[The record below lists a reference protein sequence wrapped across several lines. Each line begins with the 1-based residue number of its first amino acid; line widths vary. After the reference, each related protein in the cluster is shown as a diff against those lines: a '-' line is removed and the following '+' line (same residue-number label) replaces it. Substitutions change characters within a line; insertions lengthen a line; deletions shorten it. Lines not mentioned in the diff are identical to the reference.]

1 MIISKNNC
9 MKAVLQD
16 NTPKTKQIMSLT
28 ESAIAQAKYLLE
40 QRGKPSIGIRIGVKS
55 GGCSGL
61 KYFVEYADEKGKYDE
76 VIESQEITIL
86 IDPKAVMYLL
96 GTQMDYVSAKFKS
109 GFTFSNPNE
118 KGKCGCG
125 NSFNV

>member
-1 MIISKNNC
+1 
-9 MKAVLQD
+9 MKAVVQ
-16 NTPKTKQIMSLT
+16 NNPFQKKQIMSLT
-28 ESAIAQAKYLLE
+28 ERAIAQVKYLLE
-40 QRGKPSIGIRIGVKS
+40 QRGKPSIGIRIGIKS

-76 VIESQEITIL
+76 VIQNQGVTIL

-96 GTQMDYVSAKFKS
+96 GTQMDYVSEKFKS
-109 GFTFSNPNE
+109 GFTFLNPNE

-125 NSFNV
+125 SSFNV

>member
-1 MIISKNNC
+1 

-16 NTPKTKQIMSLT
+16 TSSQKKQIMSLT
-28 ESAIAQAKYLLE
+28 ERAITQVKHLLK
-40 QRGKPSIGIRIGVKS
+40 QREKPSVGIRIGVKS

-61 KYFVEYADEKGKYDE
+61 KYFLEYADEKGKYDE

-96 GTQMDYVSAKFKS
+96 GTQMDYVSEKFKS

-125 NSFNV
+125 SSFNV

>member
-1 MIISKNNC
+1 MKVILPNNSSQ
-9 MKAVLQD
+9 K
-16 NTPKTKQIMSLT
+16 KQVMLLT
-28 ESAIAQAKYLLE
+28 ERAIAQVRNLL
-40 QRGKPSIGIRIGVKS
+40 QKRDKPSVGIRIGIKS

-76 VIESQEITIL
+76 VVQDQDITIL
-86 IDPKAVMYLL
+86 IDPKALMYLL
-96 GTQMDYVSAKFKS
+96 GTQMDYVSEQFKS

-125 NSFNV
+125 SSFNV